1 MEESLRRAD
10 AELTDQFKRTPAF
23 PMNKSY
29 NTVIIRPFEYDA
41 IAVATLLS
49 TNALPTK
56 YPRRCYATKQKLSY
70 PLLSTPSPDAMI
82 LRSPN

>member
-29 NTVIIRPFEYDA
+29 STAIIRPFEYDA
-41 IAVATLLS
+41 VAVATLLS
-49 TNALPTK
+49 TDALPTK

-70 PLLSTPSPDAMI
+70 PLHSTPFLDAII
-82 LRSPN
+82 LRPPN